1 MMDGLDFNGSHG
13 SGQKEKYSK
22 LPHLFLGGSYLM
34 LNAKTDVSLPLHNSD
49 NTDVRASRQC
59 YLWQS
64 IGRKLTLQSRGH
76 YKLGV
81 V

>member
-49 NTDVRASRQC
+49 KTFRVSFYFSSSDTNEETAS
-59 YLWQS
+59 S
-64 IGRKLTLQSRGH
+64 F
-76 YKLGV
+76 
-81 V
+81 